1 MESLAENL
9 ATMIRRPLDEGHV
22 AALRRISEE
31 RVLPADTVFMRAG
44 EPYREFLYLLEGE
57 LELFDP
63 EAETRIGTATLGPG
77 QFVGEI
83 GFLSGAGA
91 MFTMRACCDSRVL
104 VAPREAVMD
113 LMAATP
119 EMSDIIVSVL
129 AARRRAQLESGFSG
143 VTVVGPQD
151 DRRVRE
157 IMAFAG
163 RNRIPLRQ
171 FDPTSDEGKEA
182 AAACSMDPSQVHV
195 IIGRHDVL
203 PDATPAALAA
213 RLGLALP
220 LTEDRVY
227 DVVIVGGGPAGIAAG
242 VYAGAEG
249 LCGLVIENLTIGGQ
263 AGTSSRIE
271 NYMGFPTGIS
281 GADLCWRGEVQ
292 AMKFGTR
299 FAMPQ
304 RVETLEQDGE
314 APFTLTLDDGVRVQ
328 ARAVVVATGVQYK
341 RLEVPRLQEFES
353 QGVYYAATETEAR
366 YCRGTQVVVIGG
378 GNSAGQAAM
387 FMCRTAAHVH
397 VLVRGTS
404 LADSMSAYLSSR
416 LEQDPGITVHYQTE
430 LAALAGEDHLTGITV
445 RHRTSGDT
453 TEIPARAVFVMV
465 GAEPNTGWL
474 AECVQ
479 LDARGFVLTGEEAG
493 AKRSLETSCAGIFAV
508 GDVRAGSVKR
518 VASAVGDGSV
528 VISEVWAH
536 LNA

>member
-9 ATMIRRPLDEGHV
+9 ATMERRPLSDGHV
-22 AALRRISEE
+22 AALRRISVE
-31 RVLPADTVFMRAG
+31 RVMHPDDVFMRAG
-44 EPYREFLYLLEGE
+44 TPYTEFLYLLEGE

-63 EAETRIGTATLGPG
+63 ETAARIGKASLGPG

-83 GFLSGAGA
+83 GFLSGAGTL
-91 MFTMRACCDSRVL
+91 FSMRACSESRVL
-104 VAPREAVMD
+104 AAPRQAVLD

-119 EMSDIIVSVL
+119 EMSDIIVSVF
-129 AARRRAQLESGFSG
+129 ASRRRAALEIGFSG
-143 VTVVGPQD
+143 VTVMGRET

-157 IMAFAG
+157 IMAFAA
-163 RNRIPLRQ
+163 RNRIPVQRH
-171 FDPTSDEGKEA
+171 DPSSPEA
-182 AAACSMDPSQVHV
+182 AETALTCHIDPGEVHV
-195 IIGRHDVL
+195 ILGRDDVL
-203 PDATPAALAA
+203 PQATPAALAA

-227 DVVIVGGGPAGIAAG
+227 DVAIVGGGPAGIAAG

-249 LCGLVIENLTIGGQ
+249 LSGLVIENLTVGGQ

-299 FAMPQ
+299 FAMPH
-304 RVETLEQDGE
+304 RVVSLADADTGFE
-314 APFTLTLDDGVRVQ
+314 LTLGDGVVVR

-341 RLEVPRLQEFES
+341 RLEVPRLEEFES

-366 YCRGTQVVVIGG
+366 YCRDAEVIVIGG

-387 FMCRTAAHVH
+387 FLCRTARHVH
-397 VLVRGTS
+397 LLVRGGT
-404 LADSMSAYLSSR
+404 LADSMSAYLTNR
-416 LEQDPGITVHYQTE
+416 LQQDPGITIHYHSE
-430 LAALAGEDHLTGITV
+430 LSGLEGENDLTGATL
-445 RHRTSGDT
+445 RNRASGVQS
-453 TEIPARAVFVMV
+453 EIPARAVFVMV

-474 AECVQ
+474 KDCVA
-479 LDARGFVLTGEEAG
+479 LDARGFVLTGEAAG
-493 AKRSLETSCAGIFAV
+493 AAHGYETSRKGVFAV

-518 VASAVGDGSV
+518 VASSVGEGSV
-528 VISEVWAH
+528 VISQVWGH
-536 LNA
+536 LNP